1 MIDTQASVTI
11 LELQVAIVNK
21 EKVVKS
27 LKIVRLPEQLY
38 IITNQDFMRFNPCKS
53 VF

>member
-11 LELQVAIVNK
+11 LERQVAIVNK

-38 IITNQDFMRFNPCKS
+38 IITNQDFMRFNPRKS